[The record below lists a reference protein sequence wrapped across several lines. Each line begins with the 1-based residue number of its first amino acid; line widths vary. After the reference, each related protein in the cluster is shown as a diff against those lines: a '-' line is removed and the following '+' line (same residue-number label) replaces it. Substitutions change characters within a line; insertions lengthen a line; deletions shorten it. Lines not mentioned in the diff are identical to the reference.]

1 VKKPGRKAG
10 EDAWKIYK
18 QEVKQR
24 NLSRRFVQSMAEL
37 RATFDRAGAPK
48 KVLVIVGDGSFCN
61 RTILSGTPD
70 LEKTPACASARP
82 KGIAAS
88 IPKTSSLPIRFAS
101 TKTFPGK
108 QRRSSMVANAAGS
121 VIKK

>member
-1 VKKPGRKAG
+1 LPLHRSGPWSARGIPIRFEEVSSVKKPGRKAG

-48 KVLVIVGDGSFCN
+48 KVLVIVGPSCLD
-61 RTILSGTPD
+61 LSALLRKEAQQHPAL
-70 LEKTPACASARP
+70 LETLGFQVSSSQM
-82 KGIAAS
+82 IAA
-88 IPKTSSLPIRFAS
+88 
-101 TKTFPGK
+101 
-108 QRRSSMVANAAGS
+108 AAA
-121 VIKK
+121 